1 MEIRSVAKAIR
12 LLEALANDPSP
23 IGVSELGRQL
33 DMDKASVSRMLR
45 TLEQA
50 GFVSQDRNT
59 QRYGLGV
66 ALLAMGQKA
75 LRRVDLR
82 DAARPSLENLAK
94 TTGECA
100 HVAMMVAERSFYLDQ
115 VIPERGVGVDSPVGS
130 LAPLHCTA
138 LGKVLLAFQSKEELR
153 RISGTMTFEVFTRRT
168 ITDPVSFANHL
179 AEVRRTG
186 IAYDDEEFSIGV
198 RCLAAPVF
206 RHDGTVRGAI
216 GISGPSPRVSDD
228 RLRAWESLVREEA
241 NAVSLRMGFHPSL
254 DVPRQADTANDPIG
268 RVAAARP

>member
-23 IGVSELGRQL
+23 VGVSELGRQL
-33 DMDKASVSRMLR
+33 NMDKASVSRMLR

-50 GFVSQDRNT
+50 GFVSQDLNT

-66 ALLAMGQKA
+66 ALLTMGQKA

-82 DAARPSLENLAK
+82 DAARPSLENLTK

-115 VIPERGVGVDSPVGS
+115 MVPERGIGVDSPVGT

-138 LGKVLLAFQSKEELR
+138 LGKVLLAFQSKEEIR

-168 ITDPVSFANHL
+168 ITDPVSFTNHL

-206 RHDGTVRGAI
+206 RHDGMVRGAI

-228 RLRAWESLVREEA
+228 RLRVWESHVREEA
-241 NAVSLRMGFHPSL
+241 RAVSLRMGFDPSL
-254 DVPRQADTANDPIG
+254 HTARQADIVDESEG
-268 RVAAARP
+268 RVAAASP